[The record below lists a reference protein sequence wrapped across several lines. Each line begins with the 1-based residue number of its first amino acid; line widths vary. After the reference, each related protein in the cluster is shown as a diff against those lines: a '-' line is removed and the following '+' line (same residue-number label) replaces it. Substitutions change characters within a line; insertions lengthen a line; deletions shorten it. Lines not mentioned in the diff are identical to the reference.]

1 MVSFELLRDGFL
13 TVAAETVVVPI
24 AGMTAGEVKD
34 RDNTKIS
41 NNCFSFFICK
51 SPSTDKF
58 YNFII
63 IEVFEKTINFI

>member
-13 TVAAETVVVPI
+13 TVVAETVVVPI

-41 NNCFSFFICK
+41 NYK
-51 SPSTDKF
+51 
-58 YNFII
+58 
-63 IEVFEKTINFI
+63 